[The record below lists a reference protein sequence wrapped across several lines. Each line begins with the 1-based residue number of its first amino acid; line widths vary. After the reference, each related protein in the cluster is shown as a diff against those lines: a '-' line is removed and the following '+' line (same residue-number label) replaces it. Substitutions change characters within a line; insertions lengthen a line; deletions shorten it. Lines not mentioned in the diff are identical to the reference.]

1 MTFLTPE
8 YRGYVGSIE
17 HSKEDGVFF
26 GSIQFITDM
35 VSYESED
42 LNDLETVF
50 HNAVDEYIADCSSLN
65 KLPDKPTQQN
75 KFVDWHP
82 YPKEKPKKDGV
93 YLVTM
98 RVWDATYEDYF
109 VGVGVSYFMNAD
121 FKEDAIHEVIAWAK
135 QPEPYQPEVKN
146 E

>member
-1 MTFLTPE
+1 MKFLIPE
-8 YRGYVGSIE
+8 YRGYIGSIE

-42 LNDLETVF
+42 LNNIETAF

-65 KLPDKPTQQN
+65 KLPDKPTQQK

-82 YPKEKPKKDGV
+82 YPEETPQSGDN
-93 YLVTM
+93 YLVTVIDQSDHKT
-98 RVWDATYEDYF
+98 RY
-109 VGVGVSYFMNAD
+109 VGTALFLNVTGWNVSSRYR
-121 FKEDAIHEVIAWAK
+121 VIAWANL
-135 QPEPYQPEVKN
+135 PEPDLRDI
-146 E
+146 